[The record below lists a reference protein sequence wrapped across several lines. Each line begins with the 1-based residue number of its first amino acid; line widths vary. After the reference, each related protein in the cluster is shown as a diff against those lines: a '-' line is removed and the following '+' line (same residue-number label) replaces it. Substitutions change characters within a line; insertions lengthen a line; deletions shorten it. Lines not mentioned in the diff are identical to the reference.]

1 MENFDYPE
9 SLLKLARTI
18 TLADLLQGSFTQC
31 HAVSMISS
39 IVSALPYRDHP
50 PEKGEDIMKNLIIET
65 FQSIPYEER
74 CVLFEQ
80 CKTIN
85 TRRKEARSA

>member
-9 SLLKLARTI
+9 SLLRLARNI

-39 IVSALPYRDHP
+39 IVSSLPYREHG
-50 PEKGEDIMKNLIIET
+50 PEAGEEIMKSLIYDIYKT
-65 FQSIPYEER
+65 IPYEER

-80 CKTIN
+80 CRTLN
-85 TRRKEARSA
+85 NRRKEARSA